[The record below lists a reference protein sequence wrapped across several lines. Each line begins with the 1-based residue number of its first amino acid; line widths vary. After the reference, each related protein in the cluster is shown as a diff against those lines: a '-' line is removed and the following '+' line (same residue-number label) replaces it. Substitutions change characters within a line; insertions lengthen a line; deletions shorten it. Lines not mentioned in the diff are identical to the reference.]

1 LKQHLAFCVATLCVV
16 SIVVGLL
23 VYANL
28 FFRNIYVSVSLSGL
42 IAALTLEIGFL
53 IKLLKTEEKTKNP
66 QNPTCNPT
74 HNPISP
80 NLNPAFPP
88 FITREFNPKPPSN
101 KREKTTLEKILE
113 HVAAKELL
121 NTNLNIELELP
132 SNSDSD
138 VKILGKK
145 WKVKK
150 ASIKVNTKKK
160 DEEKKRAWE
169 RIA

>member
-1 LKQHLAFCVATLCVV
+1 LKQILAFCVATLCVV
-16 SIVVGLL
+16 SVVVGVL

-42 IAALTLEIGFL
+42 VAALTLEIGFL
-53 IKLLKTEEKTKNP
+53 VRLLKTEEKTKNP
-66 QNPTCNPT
+66 QNPIYNST
-74 HNPISP
+74 HVSSP
-80 NLNPAFPP
+80 NLNSAFPP
-88 FITREFNPKPPSN
+88 FITREFNPKPAFN

-121 NTNLNIELELP
+121 NTSLNIELELP
-132 SNSDSD
+132 SNPDSD

-160 DEEKKRAWE
+160 DEEKRRAWE